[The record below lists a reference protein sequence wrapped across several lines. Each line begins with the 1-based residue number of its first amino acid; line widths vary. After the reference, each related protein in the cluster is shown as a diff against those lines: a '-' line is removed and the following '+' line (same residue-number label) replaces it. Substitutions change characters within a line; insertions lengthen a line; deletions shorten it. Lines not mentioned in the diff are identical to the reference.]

1 MRIINILKKKI
12 MKSIKNKFL
21 LLILTFFLGYG
32 FYACTKDPVIVVTPK
47 TLGEYVAQCGHF
59 VTSELAITRSTVVGY
74 NKGNYSVSLDA
85 VTATKLVT
93 VKAAYLT
100 ALVADS
106 AIIASPT
113 VTIPQIVSGN
123 QDLGTPGNVF
133 WTGIN
138 QCDKRPLNDL
148 ITAYTT
154 YNTSVIVGTAVGNV
168 TAAAKTTFT
177 TAITQAKTTRDA
189 STTTI
194 DRQITDAIAILKSS
208 KVTFQAAII
217 K

>member
-1 MRIINILKKKI
+1 MLIINILKNKI

-21 LLILTFFLGYG
+21 LLLLAFFLGYG
-32 FYACTKDPVIVVTPK
+32 FYACTKDPAIVVTPK
-47 TLGEYVAQCGHF
+47 TIGEYVAQCGPF
-59 VTSELAITRSTVVGY
+59 VTSELAINRSTVVGY

-85 VTATKLVT
+85 VTATKFVT

-106 AIIASPT
+106 AIIATPT
-113 VTIPQIVSGN
+113 VTIPQIVAGN
-123 QDLGTPGNVF
+123 QKLGIPGKVF

-138 QCDKRPLNDL
+138 QCDKRPLNDS

-177 TAITQAKTTRDA
+177 AAITQAITTRA
-189 STTTI
+189 AVTTTI
-194 DRQITDAIAILKSS
+194 DRQIMDAIALLKSS